1 MLTHKDQLDLFA
13 LVAKNLT
20 KDIECYAFGGNA
32 MMFYGYKEET
42 KDVDLLFEEENHRQE
57 FIRAIS
63 LLGYVETSPI
73 TIYIPEKLR
82 DPHHPLMYKRGES
95 RFDLFVKKIFKTLLS
110 SNMKEN
116 VFAVHEFNGKYNL
129 KIKVL
134 RKEYLTILKAV
145 TSRDKDFEDILL
157 ILQKEKDFDWE
168 YLIDEVLWQ
177 YEHGDSWVLLDME
190 KVMQELK
197 KYIFIE
203 EKYFKQLYKA
213 LKKGKSRG
221 I

>member
-13 LVAKNLT
+13 LVAKSLT
-20 KDIECYAFGGNA
+20 KNIECYAFGGNA

-42 KDVDLLFEEENHRQE
+42 KDVDLLFEEESSRQE

-63 LLGYVETSPI
+63 SLGYAETSPI

-82 DPHHPLMYKRGES
+82 DPHRPLMYKRGES

-110 SNMKEN
+110 PNMKEN
-116 VFAVHEFNGKYNL
+116 VFAAHEFKGKYNL

-134 RKEYLTILKAV
+134 KKEYLIILKAV
-145 TSRDKDFEDILL
+145 TSRDKDFEDILT
-157 ILQKEKDFDWE
+157 ILQKEKDFDWP
-168 YLIDEVLWQ
+168 YLIEEVSWQ
-177 YEHGDSWVLLDME
+177 YQHGDSWVLLDLE

-197 KYIFIE
+197 KYLFIE
-203 EKYFKQLYKA
+203 EKYFKQLYKIG
-213 LKKGKSRG
+213 KK
-221 I
+221 